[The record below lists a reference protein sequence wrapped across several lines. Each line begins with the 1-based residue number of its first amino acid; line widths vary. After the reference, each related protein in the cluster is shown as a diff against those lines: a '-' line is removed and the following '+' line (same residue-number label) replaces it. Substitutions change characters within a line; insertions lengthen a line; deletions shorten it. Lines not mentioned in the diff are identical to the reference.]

1 MIIIYPLFLTFIKLT
16 NGKAQM
22 QVLYPA
28 QVAAIGKDYQETP
41 QILEKIH

>member
-1 MIIIYPLFLTFIKLT
+1 MHKPLYLAKKMIIIYPLFLTFIKLT

-28 QVAAIGKDYQETP
+28 QVAAIGENY
-41 QILEKIH
+41 